1 MALEIFGT
9 LGPADCD
16 IDTLTEMF
24 RNGMTGIR
32 LNLSHE
38 NLNDCEKWLSN
49 YLTAAR
55 TADVVPELLIDMQ
68 GPELRIGK
76 ISGIWHLEIGDFI
89 HLIPKSRAYDVVAP
103 YIPCPDIIFPVL
115 TEGQKILLNDGTIE
129 AVVCKSESKLDVVC
143 QVTRGGALSSRKSI
157 ALPGAFIYP
166 PTLTADDLHNL
177 DLASKYHVTGIMQ
190 PFVRDAEDLRT
201 LRRELNARGLDHVRI
216 FAKIEN
222 LDGVRALPEL
232 LPYCDYIII
241 ARGDLA
247 NAVSLPKLISVQ
259 KDIARICRR
268 ESKPFMVVTQ
278 MLASMEQSPVPTRAE
293 ISDIFNAVL
302 DGASSLMVTG
312 ETAIGKYPSEVIRYL
327 VETARE
333 AAKYEN

>member
-16 IDTLTEMF
+16 INTLTEMF

-38 NLNDCEKWLSN
+38 NLSDCETWLAN
-49 YLTAAR
+49 YLTAAKSL
-55 TADVVPELLIDMQ
+55 DIVPELLIDMQ

-76 ISGIWHLEIGDFI
+76 IHGTWNLEDGSRIR
-89 HLIPKSRAYDVVAP
+89 LVPKSLAGICSAP
-103 YIPCPDIIFPVL
+103 NIPCPDIIFPAL
-115 TEGQKILLNDGTIE
+115 TAGQKILLNDGTIE
-129 AVVCKSESKLDVVC
+129 AVVQETDSSQNVICR
-143 QVTRGGALSSRKSI
+143 VTRGGTLSSRKSI
-157 ALPGAFIYP
+157 ALPGTHIYP
-166 PTLTADDLHNL
+166 PTLTEDDLRNL
-177 DLASKYHVTGIMQ
+177 DVSAKYHVTGIMQ
-190 PFVRDAEDLRT
+190 PFVRNAEDLRT
-201 LRRELNARGLDHVRI
+201 LRRELSSRGLDHVRI

-232 LPYCDYIII
+232 LPYCDHVII

-247 NAVSLPKLISVQ
+247 NAVSLTKLIAIQ
-259 KDIARICRR
+259 KDIARICR
-268 ESKPFMVVTQ
+268 EASKPFMVVTQ
-278 MLASMEQSPVPTRAE
+278 MLASMEQNPVPTRAE

-312 ETAIGKYPSEVIRYL
+312 ETAIGKYPAEVIRYL
-327 VETARE
+327 AETAKESER
-333 AAKYEN
+333 YHG